1 MMVIVKQRM
10 GFNTQSYYNITNIA
24 FDTATNTYTLTDID
38 ENDTEVNG
46 NDYYVFIMINNAL

>member
-24 FDTATNTYTLTDID
+24 YDSVTNTYTITDID
-38 ENDTEVNG
+38 EHDTEVNG
-46 NDYYVFIMINNAL
+46 NDYYVFIMINNVM